1 MRKIT
6 LFLFMSILSVSMVMA
21 DSKQTVTVNGSA
33 VGKSA
38 TRLTFSG
45 DNITLTYTD
54 GTSQSADMSNVNL
67 AFDYVA
73 NFKSTDFDNSVTIKT
88 FGGKTMTAEVTMTLR
103 SGQWQA
109 ICLPFDMNAS
119 LISTVFGNNTQVA
132 ALESATNAGI
142 NFATTTDMTAGVP
155 YLIKPA
161 IGLTRFTIDNVTIS
175 TTTGANSVNGDNF
188 NWQGVYNTDYPTG
201 DIFTISDDFS
211 LTKLTSGSPVNG
223 LGAYLR
229 QTVAGNSP
237 TTFTVDG
244 TSGLLG
250 DANGDGNVNVVDV
263 MLVVDYI
270 LSTMPPSASFFFMN
284 ADVNGDDNISVVDA
298 MAIVNIILTI

>member
-142 NFATTTDMTAGVP
+142 IHGFEEQPIPSGTITFENCQFETDTP
-155 YLIKPA
+155 LEIK
-161 IGLTRFTIDNVTIS
+161 
-175 TTTGANSVNGDNF
+175 
-188 NWQGVYNTDYPTG
+188 
-201 DIFTISDDFS
+201 
-211 LTKLTSGSPVNG
+211 
-223 LGAYLR
+223 
-229 QTVAGNSP
+229 
-237 TTFTVDG
+237 
-244 TSGLLG
+244 
-250 DANGDGNVNVVDV
+250 
-263 MLVVDYI
+263 
-270 LSTMPPSASFFFMN
+270 N
-284 ADVNGDDNISVVDA
+284 ADISLKGLEYTRNIQK
-298 MAIVNIILTI
+298 

>member
-6 LFLFMSILSVSMVMA
+6 FFLFMSILSVSMVMA

-38 TRLTFSG
+38 SRLTFSG

-54 GTSQSADMSNVNL
+54 GTSQSADMSDVNL

-73 NFKSTDFDNSVTIKT
+73 DFKSTDFDNSVTIKT
-88 FGGKTMTAEVTMTLR
+88 FGGKTMTAEVTMTLQK
-103 SGQWQA
+103 GQWQA
-109 ICLPFDMNAS
+109 ICLPFDMSAS

-132 ALESATNAGI
+132 ALESATTAGI
-142 NFATTTDMTAGVP
+142 NFASTTEMTAGVP
-155 YLIKPA
+155 YLIKPTME
-161 IGLTRFTIDNVTIS
+161 LTRFTVDNVTIS
-175 TTTGANSVNGDNF
+175 TTTGANTVDGDNY
-188 NWQGVYNTDYPTG
+188 NWQGVYNTVYPTG

-223 LGAYLR
+223 LSAYLL
-229 QTVAGNSP
+229 QTVAGNAP

-244 TSGLLG
+244 ASGLLG
-250 DANGDGNVNVVDV
+250 DANGNGNVDVIDV

-270 LSTMPPSASFFFMN
+270 LSTISPSTPFFFMN
-284 ADVNGDDNISVVDA
+284 ADVNFDGNISVVDA
-298 MAIVNIILTI
+298 MAIVNIILNY